1 MPGSRPRPAH
11 PFSPE
16 SGEGS
21 ARALTP
27 LIRLVKLG
35 KVYRPGLHP
44 VPVLKNIDLE
54 VYPGEFVAIMGPSGS
69 GKSTLLYI
77 LGLLDQPTSGEYY
90 LEGREV
96 SRLSPDELA
105 AVRNAKLG
113 FVFQSFFLLP
123 RLTAVENV
131 ELPLLYSDLPA
142 AARRRRAEEVLEL
155 VGLRD
160 RARHL
165 PAELSGGEM
174 QRVAIAR
181 ALVNRPPLLLADEP
195 TGNLDRANS
204 HLIMGIF
211 RELHAHQGLTLI
223 MVTHDPEMAAY
234 APRRLLL
241 RDGEI
246 AGDER
251 EAPGGTA
258 ASPPDALPRE
268 DGRP

>member
-1 MPGSRPRPAH
+1 M
-11 PFSPE
+11 
-16 SGEGS
+16 
-21 ARALTP
+21 TP
-27 LIRLVKLG
+27 LIRLVKLV

-44 VPVLKNIDLE
+44 VTVLKGIDLE
-54 VYPGEFVAIMGPSGS
+54 VAAGEFVAIMGPSGS

-77 LGLLDQPTSGEYY
+77 LGCLDRPTSGEYY

-96 SRLSPDELA
+96 THLSADELA
-105 AVRNAKLG
+105 AVRNTKLG
-113 FVFQSFFLLP
+113 IVFQSFFLLP

-131 ELPLLYSDLPA
+131 ELPLLYADLPA
-142 AARRRRAEEVLEL
+142 PVRRRRALEVLEL
-155 VGLRD
+155 VGLAD
-160 RARHL
+160 RAGHL

-234 APRRLLL
+234 ARRRLTL
-241 RDGEI
+241 RDGEVV
-246 AGDER
+246 ADER
-251 EAPGGTA
+251 EGGNESLPGEEARAEPPPGPPRGGNPAACGT
-258 ASPPDALPRE
+258 
-268 DGRP
+268 DG